1 MGKNYYLGGST
12 KIGIYNKKE
21 NIIWKIY
28 KVLHNDFVASHISFQ
43 TLKDYF
49 EDYDYDDI
57 VEIYEDVSINYQG
70 RKVELFKKLR
80 RFINSTLVKTDIEKP
95 INSKAKVT
103 AKISAEEGL
112 RKELEELENKR
123 KVKKEAPEITKKE
136 KEVKLQEDELKT
148 FEMKRDLR
156 RRINDLENRLV
167 DSKKDESIEN
177 EIKILKKYFEGFNKK
192 Y

>member
-21 NIIWKIY
+21 NIIWRIY
-28 KVLHNDFVASHISFQ
+28 KVLHDDFVASRISFQ
-43 TLKDYF
+43 TLKEYF

-95 INSKAKVT
+95 INSKVKVT
-103 AKISAEEGL
+103 ARILAEESI
-112 RKELEELENKR
+112 RRELEELENRR
-123 KVKKEAPEITKKE
+123 KVKKEVAEIAKKE
-136 KEVKLQEDELKT
+136 KKVKSQEDELKT

-167 DSKKDESIEN
+167 DGKKDEKIEN
-177 EIKILKKYFEGFNKK
+177 EIKILKSYLEKF
-192 Y
+192 

>member
-80 RFINSTLVKTDIEKP
+80 RFINTTLVKTDIEKP

-156 RRINDLENRLV
+156 RRINDLENRLIGG
-167 DSKKDESIEN
+167 KKDESIEN
-177 EIKILKKYFEGFNKK
+177 EIKILKSYLKK
-192 Y
+192 CYIIL

>member
-21 NIIWKIY
+21 NIIWRIY

-49 EDYDYDDI
+49 EDYDDI

-80 RFINSTLVKTDIEKP
+80 RFINSTLVKTDIEKT
-95 INSKAKVT
+95 INNKVKVT
-103 AKISAEEGL
+103 ARISAEESI
-112 RKELEELENKR
+112 RRELEELENRR
-123 KVKKEAPEITKKE
+123 KVKKEVAEIAKKE
-136 KEVKLQEDELKT
+136 KKVKSQEEELKT

-156 RRINDLENRLV
+156 RRINDLQNRLV
-167 DSKKDESIEN
+167 GGKKDESIEN
-177 EIKILKKYFEGFNKK
+177 EIKILKSYLEKF
-192 Y
+192 

>member
-21 NIIWKIY
+21 NIIWRIY
-28 KVLHNDFVASHISFQ
+28 KVLHDDFVASHISFQ

-70 RKVELFKKLR
+70 RKVELFKKLI
-80 RFINSTLVKTDIEKP
+80 RFINSTLIKTDIEQP
-95 INSKAKVT
+95 INNKVKVT
-103 AKISAEEGL
+103 ARISAEESI
-112 RKELEELENKR
+112 RRELEELENKR
-123 KVKKEAPEITKKE
+123 KVKKEVTEIAKKE
-136 KEVKLQEDELKT
+136 KKIKPKEDELKT

-167 DSKKDESIEN
+167 GSKKDESIEN
-177 EIKILKKYFEGFNKK
+177 EIKILKSYLEKY
-192 Y
+192 

>member
-12 KIGIYNKKE
+12 KIGIYNKRE
-21 NIIWKIY
+21 NIIWRIY
-28 KVLHNDFVASHISFQ
+28 KVLHDDFVASHISFQ

-95 INSKAKVT
+95 INNKVKVT
-103 AKISAEEGL
+103 ARISAEESI
-112 RKELEELENKR
+112 RRELEELENRR
-123 KVKKEAPEITKKE
+123 KVKKEVVEIAKKE
-136 KEVKLQEDELKT
+136 KKVKSQEEELKT

-156 RRINDLENRLV
+156 RRINDLQNRLV
-167 DSKKDESIEN
+167 GGKKDESIEN
-177 EIKILKKYFEGFNKK
+177 EIKILKSYLESFNKN

>member
-57 VEIYEDVSINYQG
+57 VEIYEDVAINYQG

-80 RFINSTLVKTDIEKP
+80 RFINTTLVKTDIEKL

-103 AKISAEEGL
+103 TKISAEESI
-112 RKELEELENKR
+112 RRELEELENKR
-123 KVKKEAPEITKKE
+123 KVKKKMPEIDRKE
-136 KEVKLQEDELKT
+136 KKVKSQEDELRT

-167 DSKKDESIEN
+167 GSKKDESIEN
-177 EIKILKKYFEGFNKK
+177 EIKILKSYLEKY
-192 Y
+192 

>member
-57 VEIYEDVSINYQG
+57 VEIYEDVAINYQG

-80 RFINSTLVKTDIEKP
+80 RFINTTLVKTDIEKL

-103 AKISAEEGL
+103 AKISAEESI
-112 RKELEELENKR
+112 RRELEELENKR
-123 KVKKEAPEITKKE
+123 KVKKKMPEIDRKE
-136 KEVKLQEDELKT
+136 KKVKSQEDELRT

-156 RRINDLENRLV
+156 RRINDLENRLIG
-167 DSKKDESIEN
+167 SKKDESIEN
-177 EIKILKKYFEGFNKK
+177 EIKILKSYLEKY
-192 Y
+192 

>member
-21 NIIWKIY
+21 NIIWRIY

-57 VEIYEDVSINYQG
+57 VEIYKDVSINYQG

-80 RFINSTLVKTDIEKP
+80 RFINSTLVKADIEKP
-95 INSKAKVT
+95 INSKVKVT
-103 AKISAEEGL
+103 AKISAEESIK
-112 RKELEELENKR
+112 RELEELENKR
-123 KVKKEAPEITKKE
+123 KVKKEVAEIAKKE
-136 KEVKLQEDELKT
+136 KKVKSQKDELKT

-167 DSKKDESIEN
+167 SDKKDESIEN
-177 EIKILKKYFEGFNKK
+177 EIKILKSYLEKF
-192 Y
+192 

>member
-21 NIIWKIY
+21 NIIWRIY
-28 KVLHNDFVASHISFQ
+28 KVLHDDFVASHISFQ

-70 RKVELFKKLR
+70 RKIELFKRLR

-95 INSKAKVT
+95 INSKANVI
-103 AKISAEEGL
+103 AKISAEESI
-112 RKELEELENKR
+112 RRELEELENKR
-123 KVKKEAPEITKKE
+123 KVKKEMPEIDRKE
-136 KEVKLQEDELKT
+136 KKVKLKT

-167 DSKKDESIEN
+167 GGKKNESIEN
-177 EIKILKKYFEGFNKK
+177 EIKILKSYLEKY
-192 Y
+192 

>member
-57 VEIYEDVSINYQG
+57 VEIYEDVAINYQG

-80 RFINSTLVKTDIEKP
+80 RFINTTLAKTDIEKP

-103 AKISAEEGL
+103 AKISAEESI
-112 RKELEELENKR
+112 RRELEELENRR
-123 KVKKEAPEITKKE
+123 KVKKEVVEIAKKE
-136 KEVKLQEDELKT
+136 KKVKSQEEELKT

-156 RRINDLENRLV
+156 RRINDLQNRLV
-167 DSKKDESIEN
+167 GGKKDESIEN
-177 EIKILKKYFEGFNKK
+177 EIKILKSYLESFNKN

>member
-12 KIGIYNKKE
+12 KIGVYDKKE

-57 VEIYEDVSINYQG
+57 VEIYEDVAINYQG

-80 RFINSTLVKTDIEKP
+80 RFINTTLVKTDIEKP

-103 AKISAEEGL
+103 AKISAEESI
-112 RKELEELENKR
+112 RRELEELENKR

-177 EIKILKKYFEGFNKK
+177 EIKILKSYLEKY
-192 Y
+192 

>member
-57 VEIYEDVSINYQG
+57 VEIYEDVAINYQG

-80 RFINSTLVKTDIEKP
+80 RFINTTLVKTDIEKL

-103 AKISAEEGL
+103 AKISAEESI
-112 RKELEELENKR
+112 RRELEELENKR
-123 KVKKEAPEITKKE
+123 KVKKKMPEIDRKE
-136 KEVKLQEDELKT
+136 KKVKSQEDELRT

-156 RRINDLENRLV
+156 RRINDLENRLIG
-167 DSKKDESIEN
+167 SKKDESIEN
-177 EIKILKKYFEGFNKK
+177 EIKILKSYLEKF
-192 Y
+192 